1 MKRCYHHTFTYTN
14 IKKEG
19 LKRGEGGIDGW
30 MDGSWMGRGHKEGEW
45 KGGQEGG
52 ESEKKTLTSK

>member
-1 MKRCYHHTFTYTN
+1 M
-14 IKKEG
+14 
-19 LKRGEGGIDGW
+19 DGW
-30 MDGSWMGRGHKEGEW
+30 MDGSWMGREHKEGEW